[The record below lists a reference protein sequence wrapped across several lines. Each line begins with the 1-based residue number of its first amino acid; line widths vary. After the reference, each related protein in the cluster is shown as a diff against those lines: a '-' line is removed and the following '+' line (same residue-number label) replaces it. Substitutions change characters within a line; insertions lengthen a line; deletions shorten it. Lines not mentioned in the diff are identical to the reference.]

1 MERRKTKTI
10 QRRTWF
16 GVEATV
22 GIGSGLIHEAGVGG
36 LVVPHPAVVNWLL
49 RQGLA
54 DNARY
59 TLTVTH
65 EFGHLQSAP
74 LALLYTGVLL
84 AVTFA
89 TGHANLLKIVL
100 VLVSTHAAWEIAS
113 EIFAIFS
120 DLQLYRR
127 CYKGVTIAPRIIFWI
142 FTSVLT
148 TIGWIIAMR

>member
-1 MERRKTKTI
+1 M

-36 LVVPHPAVVNWLL
+36 LVVPHPAVINWLL
-49 RQGLA
+49 RRGLG

-59 TLTVTH
+59 TLSFTH
-65 EFGHLQSAP
+65 EFGHLLSAP
-74 LALLYTGVLL
+74 LALLYAGVLL
-84 AVTFA
+84 AVSFA
-89 TGHANLLKIVL
+89 TGHANLLNIVL
-100 VLVSTHAAWEIAS
+100 VLVSAHAAWEIAS
-113 EIFAIFS
+113 EIFAISS

-127 CYKGVTIAPRIIFWI
+127 CYKGVTTAPRIIFWI

-148 TIGWIIAMR
+148 TIGWIIPMP

>member
-22 GIGSGLIHEAGVGG
+22 AIGSGLIHEAGLGG
-36 LVVPHPAVVNWLL
+36 FVIPHPAVVNWLL
-49 RQGLA
+49 RRGLA

-59 TLTVTH
+59 TLSFTH

-74 LALLYTGVLL
+74 LALLYIGVLL

-89 TGHANLLKIVL
+89 TGHANLLKIVF

-113 EIFAIFS
+113 EIFAISS

-127 CYKGVTIAPRIIFWI
+127 CYKGVTVAPRIIFWI